1 MGGKEVASQKN
12 VRLMKLKKLTPN
24 TALMITAGTLAVTCP
39 SWWSLYSS
47 LSMFGHLGKLA
58 EELLG
63 DDAIYI
69 GEIFKHFKLF
79 VSHLQSSWKCSKK
92 RNFDFALS
100 TCIPWLSASSR
111 KLSRLTRPSFEALSY
126 RSKRSKSRVHILKFP
141 TSITRSFACLGSSFF
156 PWQR

>member
-1 MGGKEVASQKN
+1 MGGKGVASQRGSRN
-12 VRLMKLKKLTPN
+12 WQKLTRH
-24 TALMITAGTLAVTCP
+24 TALMIRASTLVVSCP
-39 SWWSLYSS
+39 SIWSLDLS

-63 DDAIYI
+63 DDAVYI
-69 GEIFKHFKLF
+69 GEIFEHFELF

-92 RNFDFALS
+92 KNFDFALS

-111 KLSRLTRPSFEALSY
+111 KLSRLTWPSFEAFSY
-126 RSKRSKSRVHILKFP
+126 RSKRSKGRVHILKFP